1 MATHT
6 VTLSWTASTDAVQGY
21 NVYMA
26 TNDPGGEKAPALN
39 GATLITADTYVAT
52 VPGPGVYEFVVTSV
66 ENGAE
71 SIHSNE
77 ASATVLPFPPTN
89 LLVSSIN

>member
-1 MATHT
+1 MAHS
-6 VTLSWTASTDAVQGY
+6 VSLSWTASVDTVQGY

-26 TNDPGGEKAPALN
+26 VNAPGTEQAPALN
-39 GATLITADTYVAT
+39 GSTLITGTTFVAQ
-52 VPGPGVYEFVVTSV
+52 VPGPGAYEFVVTSV

-77 ASATVLPFPPTN
+77 ASAIVLPFPPTN
-89 LLVSSIN
+89 LVVTAIN